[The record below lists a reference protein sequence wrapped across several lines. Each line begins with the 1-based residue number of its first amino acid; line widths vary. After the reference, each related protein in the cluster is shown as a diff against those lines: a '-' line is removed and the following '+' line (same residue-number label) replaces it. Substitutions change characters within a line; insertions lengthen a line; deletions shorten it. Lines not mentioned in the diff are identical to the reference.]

1 MTEHRDPEQAADDR
15 YSFPTMELPMV
26 DHRVPGVLACHTD
39 PGPLSPEQAHRIM
52 QRHLDCGVD
61 ICRMRRRARHTLV
74 EARRMVLDQR
84 AEP

>member
-1 MTEHRDPEQAADDR
+1 MTERREPGHATDDR
-15 YSFPTMELPMV
+15 YAFPTMELPMV
-26 DHRVPGVLACHTD
+26 DHRVPGVLTCHTD
-39 PGPLSPEQAHRIM
+39 PGGLTLEQ

-61 ICRMRRRARHTLV
+61 TCRMRRRARQTLV